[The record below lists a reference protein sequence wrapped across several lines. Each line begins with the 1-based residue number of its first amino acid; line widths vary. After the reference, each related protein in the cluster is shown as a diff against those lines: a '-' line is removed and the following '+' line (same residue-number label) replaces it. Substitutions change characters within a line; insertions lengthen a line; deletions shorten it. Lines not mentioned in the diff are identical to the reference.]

1 MRHHLIT
8 GAASGIGFE
17 LARTLLSRGDAVLA
31 CDINTAPMEQL
42 RPHAVSPDHLQ
53 LRQLDVRHPAAWE
66 QLMQTAGQFWPRI
79 DTVMNV
85 AGVLRP
91 GFAADIQ
98 NADVD
103 LHFDINTKGVIYGTQ
118 AAFRLMRN
126 QSNANDAGRGH
137 IINIASMAAL
147 TPVPGVALYS
157 ASKFAVRGYSL
168 SIVHELRQQGIYLTV
183 VCPGAVATPL
193 VEPYK
198 HQAQAALLFLAP
210 LLTVEKLVREIVD
223 RAMVKRP
230 MELTLP
236 RPRAL
241 LAKFAGSFPSLASL
255 LVGSMTRTGLANQAK
270 MK

>member
-1 MRHHLIT
+1 MKHHLIT

-17 LARTLLSRGDAVLA
+17 LARTLLARGDSVLA

-42 RPHAVSPDHLQ
+42 RAHASFPEQLQ
-53 LRQLDVRHPAAWE
+53 LRQLDVRDPAQWE
-66 QLMQTAGQFWPRI
+66 RLMQQAQLWPRL

-91 GFAADIQ
+91 GFAADIEPG
-98 NADVD
+98 DVD
-103 LHFDINTKGVIYGTQ
+103 LHFDVNTKGVIHGTQ
-118 AAFRLMRN
+118 AAFRLMRT
-126 QSNANDAGRGH
+126 QANVDGRGH

-168 SIVHELRQQGIYLTV
+168 SIVQELRQHGVLLTV

-198 HQAQAALLFLAP
+198 HKAQAALLFIAP

-236 RPRAL
+236 RARSL
-241 LAKFAGSFPSLASL
+241 LAKFGGCFPSMASL
-255 LVGSMTRTGLANQAK
+255 LLGSMTRTGLANQAK